1 MNTCSVKNCTRKA
14 DYRVILYDVYLYPG
28 QEEVFFETDSTC
40 PFICTA
46 HMAENERQA
55 KGERRPRGDTLY
67 PYTNNN
73 GAQGF
78 TIYQPL
84 DA

>member
-1 MNTCSVKNCTRKA
+1 MNQCSVKNCTRKA
-14 DYRVILYDVYLYPG
+14 DYRVILYDVYLYPH
-28 QEEVFFETDSTC
+28 QEEVFFEQDTTC
-40 PFICTA
+40 PFLCTA

-55 KGERRPRGDTLY
+55 KGVRQPRGETSYL
-67 PYTNNN
+67 YTNQQ

>member
-1 MNTCSVKNCTRKA
+1 MNQCSVKNCTRKA
-14 DYRVILYDVYLYPG
+14 DYRVILYDVYVNE
-28 QEEVFFETDSTC
+28 EEVFYENDFTC
-40 PFICTA
+40 PLLCA
-46 HMAENERQA
+46 SHMAENERQA
-55 KGERRPRGDTLY
+55 RGVRKPRGDISY
-67 PYTNNN
+67 PYTNQQ